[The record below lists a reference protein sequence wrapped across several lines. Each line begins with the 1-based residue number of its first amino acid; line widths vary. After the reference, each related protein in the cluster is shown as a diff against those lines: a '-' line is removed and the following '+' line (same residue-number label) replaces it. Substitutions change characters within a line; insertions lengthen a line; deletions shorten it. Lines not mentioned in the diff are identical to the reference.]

1 MILVC
6 NQNIVFWLNNKL
18 QYDEHMNFQMI
29 DLQIRFY
36 SVLFYENIPSFDD
49 IIIPC
54 EMANI
59 CMQWDES
66 DKMEIPLQNEVT

>member
-1 MILVC
+1 
-6 NQNIVFWLNNKL
+6 
-18 QYDEHMNFQMI
+18 MNFQMI